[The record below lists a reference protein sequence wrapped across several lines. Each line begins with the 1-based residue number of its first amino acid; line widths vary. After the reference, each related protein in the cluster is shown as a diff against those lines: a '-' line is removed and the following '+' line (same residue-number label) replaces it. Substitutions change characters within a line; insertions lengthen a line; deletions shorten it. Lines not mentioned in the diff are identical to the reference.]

1 MFLSKHCTIKAN
13 SIYLIIYEKVHA
25 DINEIL
31 KGRKI
36 MNQASLDGQYYI
48 HQVADVTGL
57 SKQVIRKWEERY
69 DLVHPERLAN
79 GYRIYSE
86 KDVNTLMKVK
96 ELSEKGYS
104 IKQAVVFV
112 NKLSHSEQP
121 IVRKQERN
129 LPFSGLNDYVLQL
142 LEKGVNCEEFEINYL
157 LQKAYNHHG
166 LSKFLK
172 DVVIPFLKEVGNKWE
187 KGEWSEYQESVSS
200 IVVRDFLVQI
210 RRNFFTREDA
220 SLVIGACLPYEQHEI
235 PLHILLLQ
243 FMMRGWKTILVGT
256 SPAPGSIE
264 SLVRKLKPSIVLL
277 SASTTIPFEE
287 DPYLLTQL
295 DQFAAENKKI
305 KFYLGGSGALE
316 FTKTHHLHTIVVN
329 NIIEDILDEK
339 ASND

>member
-1 MFLSKHCTIKAN
+1 MN
-13 SIYLIIYEKVHA
+13 A
-25 DINEIL
+25 DRNEML
-31 KGRKI
+31 KGRRT
-36 MNQASLDGQYYI
+36 MNQASLDGRYYI

-69 DLVHPERLAN
+69 DLVHPERLEN

-104 IKQAVVFV
+104 IKQAVEFV
-112 NKLSHSEQP
+112 NKLGHSEQT
-121 IVRKQERN
+121 IVIKQEWN

-142 LEKGVNCEEFEINYL
+142 LEKGVNCEEFEMNYL
-157 LQKAYNHHG
+157 LQKAYHHLG
-166 LSKFLK
+166 LSKFLN
-172 DVVIPFLKEVGNKWE
+172 DVVVPFLKEVGNKWE
-187 KGEWSEYQESVSS
+187 KGEWGEYQESVSS

-210 RRNFFTREDA
+210 RRNSSFTREDA
-220 SLVIGACLPYEQHEI
+220 SLIIGACLPHEQHEI

-243 FMMRGWKTILVGT
+243 FLMRGWKTILVGA

-264 SLVRKLKPSIVLL
+264 SIVRKLKPSIVLL

-287 DPYLLTQL
+287 DPHLLTKI
-295 DQFAAENKKI
+295 DQFAAENREI

-316 FTKTHHLHTIVVN
+316 FTKNHHLHTILVKN
-329 NIIEDILDEK
+329 GIEDILDE
-339 ASND
+339 

>member
-1 MFLSKHCTIKAN
+1 
-13 SIYLIIYEKVHA
+13 
-25 DINEIL
+25 
-31 KGRKI
+31 
-36 MNQASLDGQYYI
+36 
-48 HQVADVTGL
+48 
-57 SKQVIRKWEERY
+57 
-69 DLVHPERLAN
+69 
-79 GYRIYSE
+79 
-86 KDVNTLMKVK
+86 MKVK

-104 IKQAVVFV
+104 IKQAVDFV
-112 NKLSHSEQP
+112 NKLSQSEQP
-121 IVRKQERN
+121 IVIKQEWN
-129 LPFSGLNDYVLQL
+129 LSSSGLNDYVLQL

-157 LQKAYNHHG
+157 LQKAYNHFG

-172 DVVIPFLKEVGNKWE
+172 DVVIPFLKEVGNKWG
-187 KGEWSEYQESVSS
+187 KGEWGEYQESVSS

-220 SLVIGACLPYEQHEI
+220 PLVIGACLPFEQHEI

-243 FMMRGWKTILVGT
+243 FLMRGWKTILVGS

-305 KFYLGGSGALE
+305 KFYIGGSGALE
-316 FTKTHHLHTIVVN
+316 FTKNHQVHTILVK
-329 NIIEDILDEK
+329 NIIEDILDGK
-339 ASND
+339 ASHD